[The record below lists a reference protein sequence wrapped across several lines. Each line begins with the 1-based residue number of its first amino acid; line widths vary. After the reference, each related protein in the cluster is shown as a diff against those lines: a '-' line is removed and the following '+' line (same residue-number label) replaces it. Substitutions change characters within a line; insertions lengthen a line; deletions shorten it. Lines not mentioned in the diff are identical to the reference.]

1 MERLNL
7 VTFYSDPLIR
17 RYSYW
22 KIGNNILALNLSPR
36 GQPVGNDE
44 MISIN
49 LDDFVVTAKA
59 ID

>member
-1 MERLNL
+1 
-7 VTFYSDPLIR
+7 LIR